1 MIESKDLKDKICEY
15 LAKIDLSELK
25 MDEILLYSEIA
36 KNVHS
41 IEELYTWQKF
51 AANFGYKFAEGEKKD
66 G

>member
-51 AANFGYKFAEGEKKD
+51 AANFGYKFAEEEKKD